1 MSISQFPQ
9 PSTAVDV
16 NTAWSF
22 TATSANVLYE
32 SGQDFDPALY
42 LFATS
47 SNLRVYVEF
56 YNQNTRVHGPINTT
70 GSTQTVLTTS
80 ATSIKYWSATT
91 STDNAT
97 MTLTKLAAS
106 VTTGAFTGA
115 TLDVITSSG
124 TYTSHTVGQIAYVV
138 ALGGGG
144 GGGYGNWGG
153 SPGQAGSGGAN
164 TSGIFT
170 LNTSAYTVTLGAK
183 GNGSATTGGDGNV
196 GGSTTFG
203 NLLTAAGGAK
213 GVAGNGGSGDG
224 STIDV
229 SGFNWMPGAFPNLL
243 WYLQGSTSAVTGF
256 TAATSFPWG
265 NGNGGQGGFH
275 PAGGYAGG
283 GRGIGVGG
291 SSGPTNNNPRRAGYG
306 YAAGGGGGPG
316 YYNSGNQQG
325 TDGTDGVVYVFRWTP

>member
-1 MSISQFPQ
+1 MGISQIPL
-9 PSTAVDV
+9 PSTAIDV
-16 NTAWSF
+16 STAWSF

-47 SNLRVYVEF
+47 SNLSVYVEF
-56 YNQNTRVHGPINTT
+56 FNQNTRVHGPIQTS

-80 ATSIKYWSATT
+80 ATSVKYWSATT
-91 STDNAT
+91 STNAAT
-97 MTLTKLAAS
+97 MTLTKLAS
-106 VTTGAFTGA
+106 SITTGAFTGA
-115 TLDVITSSG
+115 TLDVITSS
-124 TYTSHTVGQIAYVV
+124 TTFTSHTVGQVAYVV

-153 SPGQAGSGGAN
+153 GAGGEGGGGAN

-170 LNTSAYTVTLGAK
+170 LNTSGYTVTLGAK
-183 GNGSATTGGDGNV
+183 GTGSATTGGNGNA

-203 NLLTAAGGAK
+203 NLLTAPGGNAGA
-213 GVAGNGGSGDG
+213 AGNGSDGQG
-224 STIDV
+224 STLGI
-229 SGFNWMPGAFPNLL
+229 SGFNWMPSAFPNLL
-243 WYLQGSTSAVTGF
+243 WYLQGTTSAVTGF

-265 NGNGGQGGFH
+265 NGNGGAGGFH
-275 PAGGYAGG
+275 PAGGHAGG

-291 SSGPTNNNPRRAGYG
+291 SSGPNNSNPRRAAYG

-325 TDGTDGVVYVFRWTP
+325 TDGSDGVVYVFRWTP